1 MPINASNMNMIINV
15 AIILIPN
22 LATLKIIP
30 INKSMITISIILKSI
45 FTLLFIIIFYLL
57 FFY

>member
-30 INKSMITISIILKSI
+30 INKSMITISIIKSI

>member
-30 INKSMITISIILKSI
+30 INKV
-45 FTLLFIIIFYLL
+45 
-57 FFY
+57 

>member
-30 INKSMITISIILKSI
+30 INKSMIIISIILKSI
-45 FTLLFIIIFYLL
+45 FYPPFLL
-57 FFY
+57 